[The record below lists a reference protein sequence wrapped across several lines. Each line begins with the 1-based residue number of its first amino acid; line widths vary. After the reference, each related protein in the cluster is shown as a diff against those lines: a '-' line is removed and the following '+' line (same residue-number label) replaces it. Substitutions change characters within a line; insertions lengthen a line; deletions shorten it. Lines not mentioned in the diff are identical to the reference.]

1 MPTTAQGANALA
13 LDALAPLERLLDRIA
28 DGAIMPAVEAE
39 QANAGKKRN
48 LRERLVF
55 FFAKMRIRF
64 IFHQNSSICSVHR
77 CGRVARARRCCRR

>member
-48 LRERLVF
+48 LRKRLVF
-55 FFAKMRIRF
+55 FLLKCVFDS
-64 IFHQNSSICSVHR
+64 FHQNSSICSVHR

>member
-1 MPTTAQGANALA
+1 MNEESNVQFISIKRMPTTAQGANALA

-55 FFAKMRIRF
+55 FF
-64 IFHQNSSICSVHR
+64 C
-77 CGRVARARRCCRR
+77 